1 MCLPPE
7 EKEDENMRKT
17 ISLFSKDTLHRI
29 PFTPLSLSR
38 GVNMLMLKMAGYS
51 SLCPCMPY

>member
-29 PFTPLSLSR
+29 PFTPLSKSR
-38 GVNMLMLKMAGYS
+38 SQYVDAEDGRI
-51 SLCPCMPY
+51 